1 MKLKTYFNAAL
12 LCLAAS
18 LFAACAGDNLADNNN
33 KENKQE
39 IPQGVRFTINEPK
52 ANAKA
57 RVVINEDGTVAAKT
71 RNVLSSRTH
80 QAWVPMPFGAITT
93 IFG

>member
-12 LCLAAS
+12 LCLATS
-18 LFAACAGDNLADNNN
+18 LFAACSSNDFAKDDN

-52 ANAKA
+52 ANAKS
-57 RVVINEDGTVAAKT
+57 RVVINEDGTVYADEPTSPSA
-71 RNVLSSRTH
+71 
-80 QAWVPMPFGAITT
+80 
-93 IFG
+93 

>member
-1 MKLKTYFNAAL
+1 MKLKTYFNATL
-12 LCLAAS
+12 LCLATN
-18 LFAACAGDNLADNNN
+18 LFAACSSNDFAKDDN

-39 IPQGVRFTINEPK
+39 IPQGVHFTINEPK

-71 RNVLSSRTH
+71 RTFITH
-80 QAWVPMPFGAITT
+80 TRHGCRCLLE
-93 IFG
+93 